1 MTTNAALRALPDSDR
16 KVFAPRELFRRGI
29 SGSQL
34 TANLAANRWQRVGGA
49 IVLHRG
55 TLTRDERWR
64 AALINSGRG
73 NVLTAFTAAELLGV
87 KGWERNDIHV
97 LGPRGAVLAHAHGL
111 PIKLHRTRSWP
122 PMRAGSL
129 ACQALPDALVVAA
142 GTFPH
147 ARPGCGLL
155 AAAVQQQLVPASAL
169 RTALDVAP
177 RVRHRAALRLAVA
190 DIAGGADALSEIDFG
205 RLCRKA
211 GLPMPERQTVRRDSF
226 GRRRY
231 LDATWRRADGRLVVV
246 EIDGALHLSPRR
258 WWDDQLRQNE
268 LVLGD
273 ALVLRFPSVVVRA
286 EEATVMSQVR
296 RALGLS

>member
-122 PMRAGSL
+122 PM
-129 ACQALPDALVVAA
+129 
-142 GTFPH
+142 
-147 ARPGCGLL
+147 
-155 AAAVQQQLVPASAL
+155 
-169 RTALDVAP
+169 
-177 RVRHRAALRLAVA
+177 
-190 DIAGGADALSEIDFG
+190 
-205 RLCRKA
+205 
-211 GLPMPERQTVRRDSF
+211 
-226 GRRRY
+226 
-231 LDATWRRADGRLVVV
+231 
-246 EIDGALHLSPRR
+246 
-258 WWDDQLRQNE
+258 
-268 LVLGD
+268 
-273 ALVLRFPSVVVRA
+273 
-286 EEATVMSQVR
+286 
-296 RALGLS
+296 